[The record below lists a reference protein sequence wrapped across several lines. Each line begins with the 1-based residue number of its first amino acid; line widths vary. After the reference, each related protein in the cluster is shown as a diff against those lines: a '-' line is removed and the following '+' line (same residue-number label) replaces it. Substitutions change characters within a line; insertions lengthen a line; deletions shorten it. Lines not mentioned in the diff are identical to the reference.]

1 MRKVFLFCLLAL
13 MGCAGREYRLAAPGE
28 LPQPMTNWEIEKS
41 PYFTELKREY
51 GKGSS
56 YERAKIKYL
65 LDCTS
70 KSEYSFDRNGMV
82 YGGER
87 TARHLRKKYMQRIDR
102 VKTAQDFID
111 KVASISTASGK
122 PYLAFPGDGK
132 AYRTGDLLNY
142 ELRRLE
148 KFMDD
153 LSRQRQ

>member
-1 MRKVFLFCLLAL
+1 VRKIFLFCLLAL
-13 MGCAGREYRLAAPGE
+13 MGCAGSEYRLAAPGE
-28 LPQPMTNWEIEKS
+28 LPQPMLPWEVEKS
-41 PYFTELKREY
+41 PYFAELRSEY

-70 KSEYSFDRNGMV
+70 KSGYSFDRNGMV
-82 YGGER
+82 YGGRR
-87 TARHLRKKYMQRIDR
+87 TAQHLRKKYMQRINK

-122 PYLAFPGDGK
+122 PYLALPGDGK
-132 AYRTGDLLNY
+132 AYPTGDILNY

-153 LSRQRQ
+153 LNRQRQ